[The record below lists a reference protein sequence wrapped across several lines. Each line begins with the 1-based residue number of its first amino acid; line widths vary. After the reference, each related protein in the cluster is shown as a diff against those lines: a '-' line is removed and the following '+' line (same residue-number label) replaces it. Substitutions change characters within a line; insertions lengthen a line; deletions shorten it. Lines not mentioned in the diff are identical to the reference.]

1 MGVNKGRAR
10 PCENY
15 SIALL
20 TWQLFTWGQKPTPT
34 PPTAGDGCYGW
45 QGGTGDEFPFSW
57 RFIYALID
65 EKRRNQRQST
75 NRQPPTTGRNS
86 FDLISLPKPG
96 DSLGSIH
103 PHFFL
108 KSSILTVTYTTSTL
122 IYSYRDNIVCV
133 RLFFLLRSSG
143 SIDGEFFSSSHAER
157 EREFTASS
165 RTMQHRLPPA
175 VIVFALATCICR
187 SSTFAKP
194 STRGLQ
200 GKNVWFRIDTA
211 ARASTVSSE
220 RLHQIFS
227 PAVDIL

>member
-34 PPTAGDGCYGW
+34 PPSAGDGCYGW

-86 FDLISLPKPG
+86 FDLISLPRASRG
-96 DSLGSIH
+96 IVWGVYTSSF
-103 PHFFL
+103 FFL
-108 KSSILTVTYTTSTL
+108 KSSILTVTHTTSTL

-133 RLFFLLRSSG
+133 RLFFSC
-143 SIDGEFFSSSHAER
+143 EAR
-157 EREFTASS
+157 EA
-165 RTMQHRLPPA
+165 
-175 VIVFALATCICR
+175 
-187 SSTFAKP
+187 
-194 STRGLQ
+194 
-200 GKNVWFRIDTA
+200 
-211 ARASTVSSE
+211 
-220 RLHQIFS
+220 
-227 PAVDIL
+227 

>member
-1 MGVNKGRAR
+1 M
-10 PCENY
+10 
-15 SIALL
+15 
-20 TWQLFTWGQKPTPT
+20 
-34 PPTAGDGCYGW
+34 AG
-45 QGGTGDEFPFSW
+45 GGTGDEFPFSW
-57 RFIYALID
+57 PFIYALID

-86 FDLISLPKPG
+86 FDLISLPRASRG
-96 DSLGSIH
+96 IVWGVYILI
-103 PHFFL
+103 FFL
-108 KSSILTVTYTTSTL
+108 KSSILTVTHTTSTL

-143 SIDGEFFSSSHAER
+143 SVDGGIFLLQPCRER
-157 EREFTASS
+157 KREFTASS